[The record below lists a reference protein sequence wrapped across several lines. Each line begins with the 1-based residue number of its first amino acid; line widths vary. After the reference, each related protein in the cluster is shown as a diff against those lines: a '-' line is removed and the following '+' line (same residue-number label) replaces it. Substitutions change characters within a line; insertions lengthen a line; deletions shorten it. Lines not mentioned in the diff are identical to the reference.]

1 MKNIKKFVYGIY
13 ISFISLTVLLFLQIA
28 FYYTVVPDNFFREEK
43 TPSGFHL
50 KAYPS
55 ISVQSAGTEAI
66 TVSSRSVNEQKMTVM
81 LYGIIPI
88 KEVTVTQV
96 NSPMLV
102 PSGEAFGLKMLTDG
116 VYVTDY
122 GNVDGVTSVR
132 SPAKESGLL
141 VGDVIINVNGQKV
154 ISSAQLAE
162 AVQLSPDRTVLTV
175 ERDSKEMTFILTPE
189 KSKNDGMYKL
199 GVWTRDSCA
208 GIGTLT
214 YYDSENMTYGGLGH
228 SVCDA
233 DTGQILPLSK
243 GETVPVCI
251 NNVIRGINGA
261 PGELCGNFMS
271 AAATGTIELN
281 TDCGI
286 FGYTNR
292 IPDAKTGPMAFK
304 QEIEIGEA
312 TILTTVDGMTPQSYD
327 IVIEKVNYT
336 SDSAVKNMV
345 IRITDRKLLSRTG
358 GIVQGMSG
366 SPIIQNGK
374 LVGAVTHVF
383 VNDVSRGYAIFAEN
397 MYANSHILTQ
407 FDIFQNAS

>member
-1 MKNIKKFVYGIY
+1 MKKIIYGIY

-28 FYYTVVPDNFFREEK
+28 FYYTVVPDNFLREEK
-43 TPSGFHL
+43 TGFDL

-55 ISVQSAGTEAI
+55 VSVKNQVTEAI
-66 TVSSRSVNEQKMTVM
+66 TVSSRSSGEQKMTVM
-81 LYGIIPI
+81 LYGVIPI
-88 KEVTVTQV
+88 KDVTVTQV
-96 NSPMLV
+96 SSPMLI

-116 VYVTDY
+116 VYVTEY
-122 GNVDGVTSVR
+122 GNVDGAVSVR
-132 SPAKESGLL
+132 SPAREGGIL
-141 VGDVIINVNGQKV
+141 VGDVIICANGQKV
-154 ISSAQLAE
+154 MSSSQLSE

-175 ERDSKEMTFILTPE
+175 VRDGRELTVILTPE
-189 KSKNDGMYKL
+189 KSRNDGMYKL

-214 YYDSENMTYGGLGH
+214 YYDRENMTYGGLGH

-233 DTGQILPLSK
+233 DTGQILPLST

-251 NNVIRGINGA
+251 NSVIRGINGA
-261 PGELCGNFMS
+261 PGELCGTFMS
-271 AAATGTIELN
+271 ASATGSIELN
-281 TDCGI
+281 TDCGV

-292 IPDAKTGPMAFK
+292 IPGAESVPMAFK

-312 TILTTVDGMTPQSYD
+312 TILTTVDGMTPQSYG
-327 IVIEKVNYT
+327 IVIEKVNYN

-345 IRITDRKLLSRTG
+345 IRITDQKLLSKTG

-374 LVGAVTHVF
+374 LIGAVTHVF

-397 MYANSHILTQ
+397 MYANSINLTQ
-407 FDIFQNAS
+407 YDNFQNVS

>member
-1 MKNIKKFVYGIY
+1 MKKIIYGIY

-28 FYYTVVPDNFFREEK
+28 FYYTVVPDNFLREEK
-43 TPSGFHL
+43 TGFDL

-55 ISVQSAGTEAI
+55 VSVKNQVTEAI
-66 TVSSRSVNEQKMTVM
+66 TVSSRSSGEQKMTVM
-81 LYGIIPI
+81 LYGVIPI
-88 KEVTVTQV
+88 KDVTVTQV
-96 NSPMLV
+96 SSPMLI

-116 VYVTDY
+116 VYVTEY
-122 GNVDGVTSVR
+122 GNVDGAVSVR
-132 SPAKESGLL
+132 SPARESGIL
-141 VGDVIINVNGQKV
+141 VGDVIICANGQKV
-154 ISSAQLAE
+154 ISSSQLAE
-162 AVQLSPDRTVLTV
+162 AVQLSPDRTVLTIQ
-175 ERDSKEMTFILTPE
+175 RDGRELTVILTPE
-189 KSKNDGMYKL
+189 RSRNDGMYKL

-214 YYDSENMTYGGLGH
+214 YYDRENMTYGGLGH

-233 DTGQILPLSK
+233 DTGQILPLST

-251 NNVIRGINGA
+251 NSVIRGINGA
-261 PGELCGNFMS
+261 PGELCGTFMS
-271 AAATGTIELN
+271 ASATGSIELN
-281 TDCGI
+281 TDCGV

-292 IPDAKTGPMAFK
+292 IPGAESVPMAFK

-312 TILTTVDGMTPQSYD
+312 TILTTVDGMTPQSYG
-327 IVIEKVNYT
+327 IVIEKVNYN

-345 IRITDRKLLSRTG
+345 IRITDQKLLSKTG

-374 LVGAVTHVF
+374 LIGAVTHVF

-397 MYANSHILTQ
+397 MYANSINLTQ
-407 FDIFQNAS
+407 YDNFQNVS